1 MMRGEPVRF
10 VGGMRYAATGGVFS
24 GGMNLSWPLA
34 TLEIQDDEIRISPR
48 SLLQRGRLL
57 GLRPV
62 EIPFS
67 RISKVEAGFGLSKAG
82 IRFRADASGDGT
94 VFWALGRTRSAVVDA
109 LRTAGLDVEERA

>member
-1 MMRGEPVRF
+1 MRGEPERF

-24 GGMNLSWPLA
+24 GGHESVLPLA

-62 EIPFS
+62 E
-67 RISKVEAGFGLSKAG
+67 R
-82 IRFRADASGDGT
+82 
-94 VFWALGRTRSAVVDA
+94 
-109 LRTAGLDVEERA
+109 LRDI

>member
-1 MMRGEPVRF
+1 MMGGESVRF
-10 VGGMRYAATGGVFS
+10 VGGMRYAATGGVLS
-24 GGMNLSWPLA
+24 GGMNMTWPLA

-48 SLLQRGRLL
+48 SFLQRGLL

-62 EIPFS
+62 EIPFA
-67 RISKVEAGFGLSKAG
+67 RISKIEAGFGLSKAG